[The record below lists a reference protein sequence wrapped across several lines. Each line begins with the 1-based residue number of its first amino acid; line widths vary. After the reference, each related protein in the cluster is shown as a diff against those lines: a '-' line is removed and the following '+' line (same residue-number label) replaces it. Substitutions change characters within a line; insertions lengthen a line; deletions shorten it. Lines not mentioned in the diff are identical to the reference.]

1 MKVDVYEPLAEF
13 AGKEGSWLWIQD
25 YAEEEEY
32 EELDD
37 ILRFLNGEIPR
48 KDLPESLR
56 SMGAEE
62 LRKEYARRFP
72 VMLGKVLQS
81 IGKELETGELKMEI
95 DFTSLQELA
104 D

>member
-13 AGKEGSWLWIQD
+13 AGKEDAWIWIED
-25 YAEEEEY
+25 YADDEEY
-32 EELDD
+32 GELDD
-37 ILRFLNGEIPR
+37 ILRFLNGEIPSQS
-48 KDLPESLR
+48 LSEPLR
-56 SMGAEE
+56 SMDGEE

-72 VMLGKVLQS
+72 VMLGKVFQA

-95 DFTSLQELA
+95 DFTSLQKLA

>member
-13 AGKEGSWLWIQD
+13 AGKEDSWLWIQG
-25 YAEEEEY
+25 YAEDEEY

-37 ILRFLNGEIPR
+37 VLRFLNGEIPR

-56 SMGAEE
+56 SMDAEE

-72 VMLGKVLQS
+72 VMLGKALQS
-81 IGKELETGELKMEI
+81 IGKELEAGELKMEI
-95 DFTSLQELA
+95 DFTGLQELA